1 MHIYILAISIIM
13 LNFVLSG
20 MILYN
25 ITVSI
30 ENSVAEEWL
39 QWVKEVHIPEV
50 MSTGFFLRNQVARLL
65 NEIENGGTTYAL
77 QYTCRNLQD
86 LQEYQN
92 EHEPEILA
100 KQIERYPNK
109 LVYFASMLEVVGI
122 DVERS

>member
-1 MHIYILAISIIM
+1 
-13 LNFVLSG
+13 

-39 QWVKEVHIPEV
+39 QWAKEVHIPEV
-50 MSTGFFLRNQVARLL
+50 METGFFLRNQIARLL

-86 LQEYQN
+86 LEEYQT
-92 EHEPEILA
+92 EHEPGILA
-100 KQIERYPNK
+100 KQMDRYPNK
-109 LVYFASMLEVVGI
+109 LVYFASMLEIVGT
-122 DVERS
+122 DVERGHE